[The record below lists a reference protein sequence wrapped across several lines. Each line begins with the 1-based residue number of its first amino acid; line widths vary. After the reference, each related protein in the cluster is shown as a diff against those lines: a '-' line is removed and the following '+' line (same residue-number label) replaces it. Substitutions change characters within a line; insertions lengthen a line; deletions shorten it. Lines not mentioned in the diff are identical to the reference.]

1 MLLTNASFQT
11 EADTGTG
18 HHLQLAI
25 LGNPVGVNVL
35 HSNSVVIAGAVPLTY
50 FRMVPPVR

>member
-35 HSNSVVIAGAVPLTY
+35 HSHSVVIAGAVPLTY
-50 FRMVPPVR
+50 FRMVPTVR